1 MSFSEKLVPNRHR
14 NQHRK
19 WCEVHTYVIPLHSL
33 KWSIHTKDESKCTT
47 AFSFIFGVNWLWL
60 CGVTAYFGVCFHEIK
75 CNAMTSFMELMQGY
89 HPMWGWLHMILM
101 AKVQRI
107 HIAHL
112 TNCSRLA
119 KMIAIETQETK
130 DNSVLRM
137 TIRNPNA
144 PTCEWAV
151 QWTLRQKTP

>member
-1 MSFSEKLVPNRHR
+1 MTSFMEFMPISQKMMWSTHL
-14 NQHRK
+14 
-19 WCEVHTYVIPLHSL
+19 CHSVTFIEIVN
-33 KWSIHTKDESKCTT
+33 SHQDESKCTT